1 MFGQALLVQY
11 ISTFCG
17 LSGFIKRIYSYWRHL
32 TQTRPH
38 IFHTMTFWSLFVT
51 IIYYNLPNFCL
62 VIRSLS
68 ARACP
73 LTLTNK
79 MCMMPVHTTRLN
91 LRPSIL
97 YILLYLFSIIEWLSS
112 CQNVFKT
119 KLKWLRK
126 NVYFLPPPFL
136 AVVSVHFV
144 IWVANHFDTSWW
156 INLLVLSIVFQIYGF
171 HY

>member
-1 MFGQALLVQY
+1 MLEVNVLGEKVPRWRIVLSLSPKFLWKVQTLWALSLDFE
-11 ISTFCG
+11 ISNPAYLEIVRIFFCG
-17 LSGFIKRIYSYWRHL
+17 LSSFIKRIVYSYWRHL
-32 TQTRPH
+32 TQTRAH

-112 CQNVFKT
+112 FQNVFKN
-119 KLKWLRK
+119 KVKM
-126 NVYFLPPPFL
+126 
-136 AVVSVHFV
+136 
-144 IWVANHFDTSWW
+144 IM
-156 INLLVLSIVFQIYGF
+156 
-171 HY
+171 

>member
-1 MFGQALLVQY
+1 MRSQILHISKLLGVFLPTKVYPKDLLYDTYIYHIQLLLNCRVLALGPTC

-112 CQNVFKT
+112 CQNVFKN
-119 KLKWLRK
+119 KVKM
-126 NVYFLPPPFL
+126 
-136 AVVSVHFV
+136 
-144 IWVANHFDTSWW
+144 IM
-156 INLLVLSIVFQIYGF
+156 
-171 HY
+171 

>member
-1 MFGQALLVQY
+1 MTHSFESITKVLMEGTNIVSTKLGFWDLKSC
-11 ISTFCG
+11 ISRNFWEFFCG
-17 LSGFIKRIYSYWRHL
+17 LSSFIKRIVYSYWRHL
-32 TQTRPH
+32 TQTRAH

-91 LRPSIL
+91 LRPSIF
-97 YILLYLFSIIEWLSS
+97 YILLYLFSIIEGLSS
-112 CQNVFKT
+112 FQNVFK
-119 KLKWLRK
+119 K
-126 NVYFLPPPFL
+126 NS
-136 AVVSVHFV
+136 SVTRDCKP
-144 IWVANHFDTSWW
+144 I
-156 INLLVLSIVFQIYGF
+156 
-171 HY
+171 